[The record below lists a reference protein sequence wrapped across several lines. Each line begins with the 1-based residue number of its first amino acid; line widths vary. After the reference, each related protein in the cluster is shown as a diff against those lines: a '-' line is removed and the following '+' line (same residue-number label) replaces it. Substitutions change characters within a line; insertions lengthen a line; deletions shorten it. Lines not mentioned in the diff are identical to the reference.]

1 MGSRKFQPRLALRII
16 SVGVLFVVLAAIS
29 ISFLTRS
36 RRQVKVPEIAKELEA
51 QKIDKKEQVEYR
63 EMKRDQ
69 ESSEVL
75 ADRHYIGEDNLYHLE
90 GNVKIS
96 FFNRSE
102 GEDIVLR
109 GDSIIHD
116 AEQTYFGLRGKATVE
131 FKDLVVESSVLEY
144 DAKKNVF
151 RSDNTV
157 RFHSEAITGSA
168 QNCTY
173 FMEKKKTELRG
184 KVHLE
189 IQPNQ
194 EMPVPLEIDTEYLE
208 YYDGRGLGRADGG
221 VELFHGKSRATANLL
236 EFELAAS
243 REQIKSLFLKGMV
256 RISLVDE
263 FKKVEPFSGQKTL
276 VLHGDN
282 CLIRASAI
290 LIKGFV
296 DSPQIQRLEANG
308 DCSFRFTGES
318 GGFTQIDGEE
328 VAFSLTKDGNLKEL
342 IVHEKASITEEIKE
356 NGYPRY
362 IDGQRLHLQGD
373 KNILTVEGKDA
384 LMARIRSRDSEITA
398 HEIKLF
404 LESNDMEARK
414 GTKVI
419 LYLKERSQGNASFFS
434 SENPVFITSTDM
446 RYSGE
451 NKRFI
456 FIGGTKLWQMK
467 ETIKAPEIF
476 FGVETEAFRARGG
489 VESVLPY
496 QPKTKE
502 GQESV
507 WIESAAMDYDPEKK
521 LIVYRGKVKL
531 KARDIGL
538 SADFLTIS
546 FAEDSGDMENIVAR
560 DNVVVKQMTYE
571 GQGEEARFNV
581 KEEIITVIG
590 KPVLIDKDKG
600 RTEGGKLTFYMA
612 GGRIVVENQDRDRS
626 VTIIKF

>member
-1 MGSRKFQPRLALRII
+1 MGSRKFQPRHTLRII
-16 SVGVLFVVLAAIS
+16 SVGVFFVVLAAIS
-29 ISFLTRS
+29 VSFLTRS

-116 AEQTYFGLRGKATVE
+116 AELTYFWLRGKATVE
-131 FKDLVVESSVLEY
+131 FKDLIMESSVLEY

-151 RSDNTV
+151 KSDKTV

-168 QNCTY
+168 QKCEY

-189 IQPNQ
+189 IQTKK
-194 EMPVPLEIDTEYLE
+194 ESPVPLEIDTEYLE
-208 YYDGRGLGRADGG
+208 YYDGRGLGKAEGG
-221 VELFHGKSRATANLL
+221 VELVHGKSRATANLL

-243 REQIKSLFLKGMV
+243 REQIKSLFLKDMV
-256 RISLVDE
+256 TISLVDE
-263 FKKVEPFSGQKTL
+263 FKRVEPFSAQKTL
-276 VLHGDN
+276 VLHGDK
-282 CLIRASAI
+282 CLMRASSI

-308 DCSFRFTGES
+308 GCSFRFIEES
-318 GGFTQIDGEE
+318 GSFTQIDGEE
-328 VAFSLTKDGNLKEL
+328 ITFSLTKDGNLKDL
-342 IVHEKASITEEIKE
+342 IVQNKASITEEVKE
-356 NGYPRY
+356 KGYPRY
-362 IDGQRLHLQGD
+362 IDGQRLYVQGD
-373 KNILTVEGKDA
+373 KNILIVEGKET

-398 HEIKLF
+398 QEIKLF
-404 LESNDMEARK
+404 LESNNLEANK
-414 GTKVI
+414 DTKVI
-419 LYLKERSQGNASFFS
+419 LYPEKRPQGETSFFS
-434 SENPVFITSTDM
+434 SENPVFITATGM
-446 RYSGE
+446 RYSEE

-456 FIGGTKLWQMK
+456 FSGGTKLWQMK

-502 GQESV
+502 EQESV
-507 WIESAAMDYDPEKK
+507 WIESAVMEYNPEKK
-521 LIVYRGKVKL
+521 LILYRGKVKL
-531 KARDIGL
+531 KARDIDI
-538 SADFLTIS
+538 SAGFLTIS
-546 FAEDSGDMENIVAR
+546 LAEDSGEMKNIVAR
-560 DNVVVKQMTYE
+560 DNVVVKQKTYE
-571 GQGEEARFNV
+571 GHGEEARFNID
-581 KEEIITVIG
+581 EEIITVVG
-590 KPVLIDKDKG
+590 KPVLIDKNKG

-612 GGRIVVENQDRDRS
+612 DGRIVVENQDRERS
-626 VTIIKF
+626 VTVIKF